1 MNKKAL
7 RNKIKAFIKDAF
19 KAVPK
24 KYQVKSIQ
32 SAFNWCNELLEQ
44 INTKYAPVLK
54 KHKVEFLDAGASRAV
69 FAINFNKQ
77 WFVFKICYEL
87 WGWETTNRKND
98 NYYEWQNYLRV
109 KNTPEVYTMLI
120 PMVDSFV
127 DEIAFRVNV
136 FPYADMEANPCQ
148 VTGDITPQNELN
160 FIRSDC
166 IGTITVDDHPGN
178 VAVWNGYVWLID
190 FNSPEVVCMKDVKH
204 AKKMLKTELK
214 KSNSLKREFA
224 KTVDLVS

>member
-19 KAVPK
+19 HAVPK

-32 SAFNWCNELLEQ
+32 SGYNWCNEFLD
-44 INTKYAPVLK
+44 NSKYAPVLK

-77 WFVFKICYEL
+77 QFVFKICHKL
-87 WGWETTNRKND
+87 WGWNATNRKND
-98 NYYEWQNYLRV
+98 NYYEWKNYLKV

-136 FPYADMEANPCQ
+136 FPYADIEANPYG

-160 FIRSDC
+160 NVRGDC
-166 IGTITVDDHPGN
+166 IGHITVDDHPGN

-204 AKKMLKTELK
+204 AKKVF
-214 KSNSLKREFA
+214 KSVIKNSKSLQSEYL